1 MPRICCGISIR
12 RFQGEQLN
20 AKARRCEEEKLCV
33 SVPLRLCVEREF
45 LMSTERVSSGAVSS
59 NSPVANTA
67 FATTA
72 FDRLRILEQYR
83 TIAMVGLSS
92 NPFRPSHFAAI
103 YMLAEGYR
111 IIPEKVEIV
120 DIFREPG
127 AVPPIV
133 EDAIAIGAKVVWMQ
147 LGVIN
152 EAAAQRA
159 RAAGLAVVMD
169 ACVKIEHARFFGG
182 LSTIGLNTG
191 VISARRM
198 QDRK

>member
-1 MPRICCGISIR
+1 
-12 RFQGEQLN
+12 
-20 AKARRCEEEKLCV
+20 
-33 SVPLRLCVEREF
+33 
-45 LMSTERVSSGAVSS
+45 MSTSPAQSLTGVNAHSAV
-59 NSPVANTA
+59 NGTP

-72 FDRLRILEQYR
+72 FDRLRILRENR

-103 YMLAEGYR
+103 YMLAEGYNVIPVNPR
-111 IIPEKVEIV
+111 EQEILGRRCYPSLRDIPEPVDLV
-120 DIFREPG
+120 DIFRDPS

-133 EDAIAIGAKVVWMQ
+133 EEAIAIGAKVVWMQ

-152 EAAAQRA
+152 EAAARRA
-159 RAAGLAVVMD
+159 REAGLEVVMD

-198 QDRK
+198 AVGD

>member
-1 MPRICCGISIR
+1 
-12 RFQGEQLN
+12 
-20 AKARRCEEEKLCV
+20 
-33 SVPLRLCVEREF
+33 
-45 LMSTERVSSGAVSS
+45 MSTTRETIAGSGAVSS
-59 NSPVANTA
+59 NSPVARSA

-72 FDRLRILEQYR
+72 FDRLRILRQAK

-103 YMLAEGYR
+103 YMLAEGYTV
-111 IIPEKVEIV
+111 IPVNPREQEILGQRCYASIRDIPVPVDIV
-120 DIFREPG
+120 DIFRDPK

-152 EAAAQRA
+152 EQAAARA
-159 RAAGLAVVMD
+159 REAGLEVVMD

-182 LSTIGLNTG
+182 LNTIGLNTG
-191 VISARRM
+191 VISARR
-198 QDRK
+198 R